1 MRFGVVFAELIVG
14 LSQIRVGQDL
24 IRLAYGLKF
33 LMGGGVVGVLVCGAK
48 RGLAGVVSEGSTRQQ
63 QQALRALAH
72 AWMVDHGHLAI
83 GLLDLQVRRRR
94 LHAERIV
101 V

>member
-1 MRFGVVFAELIVG
+1 MVFAELVVG
-14 LSQIRVGQDL
+14 LSQVRVGQDL
-24 IRLAYGLKF
+24 VRLAYGLEF

-48 RGLAGVVSEGSTRQQ
+48 RRLAGVNSQGGTRPQ